1 MTRTPPLPPTSR
13 CPASQPKVNAGQCPG
28 AGKRG
33 TPGKLHYAGP
43 PRASGSSVPEDRRGW
58 WEKGGC
64 PSGPREITLKTPW
77 RGGTLA
83 HCCCVCWRRPT
94 VGVSEREAVEGALLS
109 AGRSHGC
116 SLKPERGAKCVR
128 TTHKLL
134 STFSCLFLK
143 AHGKAPERADAPGQ
157 SRCARGRPWPLRKP
171 GRTSLPL
178 YSRSG
183 VWPPGGGH

>member
-1 MTRTPPLPPTSR
+1 MRDNALEPENGAPLGNYIMQGHQGPAGALYLRTAGVGGRKGAAPP
-13 CPASQPKVNAGQCPG
+13 APG
-28 AGKRG
+28 
-33 TPGKLHYAGP
+33 
-43 PRASGSSVPEDRRGW
+43 
-58 WEKGGC
+58 
-64 PSGPREITLKTPW
+64 EITLKTPW

-94 VGVSEREAVEGALLS
+94 VGVSEREAAEGALLS